1 MKAFF
6 PTVCFLLGLI
16 AGGWFFHSPST
27 PDKPNQVNLS
37 ELQEKI
43 QNIHDV
49 DMQEYLQLKDQKAQ
63 FLKANEIL
71 GKMMTIFLADL
82 GLRVSSQD
90 LKSLKE
96 MPLGSEALASG
107 TCEVPMKDSESAE
120 EVVRSTKESFAPTGN
135 QSTAP
140 QSKPTNNWKQKEKSI
155 SNVTT
160 DTEIENFLKDVVI
173 EDFFSAIK
181 GSGSVRRRDLN
192 NLNGVFEGVLTYDS
206 SSEQP
211 AEVYMEMGGVFRR
224 GQVRGSCKIILSR
237 NGKPF
242 NNSNSNGNIDN
253 YKKSSPDSPAIFVDL
268 GGRSGY
274 FQLYFVRSNSVLVGN
289 YYKQQGMDEF
299 VKTGTVTLYK
309 R

>member
-6 PTVCFLLGLI
+6 PALWFLLGLI
-16 AGGWFFHSPST
+16 AGWWFFHSPST
-27 PDKPNQVNLS
+27 PDKATQVDVS

-107 TCEVPMKDSESAE
+107 TCEVPTKDSESAE
-120 EVVRSTKESFAPTGN
+120 EVVRSTKESFAPTEN
-135 QSTAP
+135 QSSAP
-140 QSKPTNNWKQKEKSI
+140 QSKPTNNWKEKEKRI
-155 SNVTT
+155 ANVTT
-160 DTEIENFLKDVVI
+160 DTEIESFLKDVVI

-181 GSGSVRRRDLN
+181 GSGSVRRRDLS

-206 SSEQP
+206 NEQP
-211 AEVYMEMGGVFRR
+211 AEVYMELGGVFRR
-224 GQVRGSCKIILSR
+224 GQVRGSSKIILSR

-242 NNSNSNGNIDN
+242 SNSNSNGDING
-253 YKKSSPDSPAIFVDL
+253 YKKANANSPAIFVEL
-268 GGRSGY
+268 GGKSGY